1 MYRQDLFPA
10 RSSVGAA
17 STPPGGRAAKRR
29 TARPMTEDVIAV
41 RARALAGALSEAG
54 FARLRVRDG
63 ETEIELRR
71 APRTDAVAAGR
82 APRPAVAEPPAAPPE
97 RRADL
102 IASDVVG
109 VLRHGRP
116 PVVEG
121 QELDA
126 DRELASVE
134 TLGIRNPVRSRGGGR
149 VVAVFVTEGQPVEYG
164 QPLFAIER

>member
-1 MYRQDLFPA
+1 
-10 RSSVGAA
+10 
-17 STPPGGRAAKRR
+17 
-29 TARPMTEDVIAV
+29 MTEDVIAV
-41 RARALAGALSEAG
+41 RARALAGALAEAG

-63 ETEIELRR
+63 DTEIELRR
-71 APRTDAVAAGR
+71 APSTVPAPLVPAAG
-82 APRPAVAEPPAAPPE
+82 PAAAEAPATPAE

-109 VLRHGRP
+109 VLRHQRP
-116 PVVEG
+116 PVAEG
-121 QELDA
+121 QELEA

-149 VVAVFVTEGQPVEYG
+149 IVAVFVTEGQPVEYG